1 MNYLTQ
7 HILNS
12 SAKGM
17 RKRAADHDL
26 CMPLEKYPEDAAMK
40 HYLMIQ
46 VLELAADYE
55 RYRTH
60 SAVISLA
67 AVKYVIADD
76 YELKMV
82 IG

>member
-1 MNYLTQ
+1 MEYLTQ
-7 HILNS
+7 HILNK

-26 CMPLEKYPEDAAMK
+26 CIPLEKYPEDAAMK
-40 HYLMIQ
+40 HYLMEE
-46 VLELAADYE
+46 VLELAAAYE
-55 RYRTH
+55 RDRNH

-76 YELKMV
+76 YDLKMV